1 MIMSGSRPAAARY
14 LGVAV
19 FGRKTAY
26 GLLTGALVATGV
38 VGGGAAVWAAGPKP
52 QHSGNE
58 IRGCVND
65 NGRLRL
71 IWDGHHCHG
80 DEYFISWDRRA
91 PRINANEV
99 ALPNGAPNTPAAT
112 AFNVTS
118 ALPAF
123 APVTGFSIALPGPGT
138 YMISANIRGKIT
150 PVDGNLCYITA
161 NLAAGATTIPS
172 SERLVVLNTV
182 ATATDVQATAPL
194 QLLYHATGPTTIQVQ
209 AARGGCPGGVATT
222 TQILS
227 DDNGASNIDAIRIG
241 P

>member
-1 MIMSGSRPAAARY
+1 MIMTGSRPAAARS

-19 FGRKTAY
+19 FGRKTAM
-26 GLLTGALVATGV
+26 GLLTGALVAAGV

-52 QHSGNE
+52 QFSGGE
-58 IRGCVND
+58 IRGCVNE

-80 DEYFISWDRRA
+80 DEYFISWDRRG
-91 PRINANEV
+91 PRISANEV

-112 AFNVTS
+112 AFNVTA

-138 YMISANIRGKIT
+138 YLISANVRGKIV
-150 PVDGNLCYITA
+150 PAGAALCYITA

-172 SERLVVLNTV
+172 SERLVVLNSE
-182 ATATDVQATAPL
+182 ADPTDVQATAPI
-194 QLLYHATGPTTIQVQ
+194 QLVYRATAPTTIQVQ
-209 AARGGCPGGVATT
+209 AARAPSCGAAT

-227 DDNGASNIDAIRIG
+227 DDNGASNIDAVRIG